1 MPTCKYTKLLLFLT
15 LFILNFAVHSCA
27 SSKSDKPLTESQLH
41 KELLKQRKKEHEIAR
56 RANERAKKDFWDH
69 QSPDMKK
76 RIQETHER
84 DKKRIKAMRKQ
95 KRK

>member
-15 LFILNFAVHSCA
+15 LFIMDFAMYSCA
-27 SSKSDKPLTESQLH
+27 STKGDKPLSEVQLQ
-41 KELLKQRKKEHEIAR
+41 KELQKQRKKEHELAR

-76 RIQETHER
+76 RIKDTHER
-84 DKKRIKAMRKQ
+84 DKKRIKALRKQ

>member
-1 MPTCKYTKLLLFLT
+1 MHIGKYTKLSLFIT
-15 LFILNFAVHSCA
+15 LFILNSVLFSCA
-27 SSKSDKPLTESQLH
+27 STKGDKPLTEAQLQ
-41 KELLKQRKKEHEIAR
+41 KELQKQRKKEHEIAR
-56 RANERAKKDFWDH
+56 RANERAKKDFWSH